1 MKKSLL
7 TLIMAMIMA
16 LACTASAFAAE
27 ELGYVNVERVFR
39 SYPDIQTTMSVINL
53 ERQKAENEFN
63 EKAPNLDDKG
73 RRELGEKLSA
83 QVDKKEAS
91 LLNPIREKIRKT
103 IGQVAKAHGIANVVD
118 ASAVVF
124 GGKDLTE
131 EVIAAVAQGK

>member
-7 TLIMAMIMA
+7 TLIMALVMA
-16 LACTASAFAAE
+16 LACTTSAFAE
-27 ELGYVNVERVFR
+27 DLGYVNVERVFR

-63 EKAPNLDDKG
+63 EKAPKLDDKG

-103 IGQVAKAHGIANVVD
+103 IGQVAKAHSIANVVD

>member
-7 TLIMAMIMA
+7 TLIMALVMA
-16 LACTASAFAAE
+16 LACATRAFAE
-27 ELGYVNVERVFR
+27 DLGYVNVERVFR

-63 EKAPNLDDKG
+63 EKAPKLDDKG

>member
-7 TLIMAMIMA
+7 TLIMALVMA
-16 LACTASAFAAE
+16 LACATSAFAE
-27 ELGYVNVERVFR
+27 DLGYVNVERVFR

-63 EKAPNLDDKG
+63 EKAPKLDDKG

-91 LLNPIREKIRKT
+91 LLNPIHEKIRKT

>member
-7 TLIMAMIMA
+7 TLIMALVMA
-16 LACTASAFAAE
+16 LACATSAFAGD
-27 ELGYVNVERVFR
+27 LGYVNVERVFR

-53 ERQKAENEFN
+53 ERQKAETEFN
-63 EKAPNLDDKG
+63 EKAPKLDDKG

-103 IGQVAKAHGIANVVD
+103 IGQVAKSHGINNVVD

>member
-1 MKKSLL
+1 MKKTFL
-7 TLIMAMIMA
+7 TLVMA
-16 LACTASAFAAE
+16 LVMAFGCTVSAFAAE
-27 ELGYVNVERVFR
+27 VIGYVNVERVFR
-39 SYPDIQTTMSVINL
+39 NYPDIQTTMSVIQL

-63 EKAPNLDDKG
+63 EKAPKLDDKG

-103 IGQVAKAHGIANVVD
+103 IGQVAKSHGINKVVD

>member
-7 TLIMAMIMA
+7 TLIMALFMA
-16 LACTASAFAAE
+16 LACATSAFAE
-27 ELGYVNVERVFR
+27 DLGYVNVERVFR

-63 EKAPNLDDKG
+63 EKAPKLDDKG

>member
-7 TLIMAMIMA
+7 TLIMALVMA
-16 LACTASAFAAE
+16 LACATSAFAE
-27 ELGYVNVERVFR
+27 DLGYVNVERVFR

-53 ERQKAENEFN
+53 EK
-63 EKAPNLDDKG
+63 LDDKG

>member
-7 TLIMAMIMA
+7 TLIMALVMA
-16 LACTASAFAAE
+16 LACATSAFAE
-27 ELGYVNVERVFR
+27 DLGYVNVERVFR

-53 ERQKAENEFN
+53 ERKKAENEFN
-63 EKAPNLDDKG
+63 EKAPKLDDKG